1 MVLPTTRTDAEQVF
15 LAHLALIERI
25 IAAVAR
31 RHALVGDDA
40 DDFASWTR
48 ARLIEND
55 YAILQK
61 FENRS
66 SMATYLTVVVANL
79 FRDYRVQQWG
89 RWRPSV
95 AARRL
100 GATAMRLEM
109 LLYRDGHT
117 LAQACELL
125 RSSGLSTLTDR
136 ELAEL
141 AARLPARMRT
151 MEVDAPPPPSAAAEQ
166 CADTDLWMS
175 EQAEDWSAAT
185 GALQRALAALP
196 AEDQVILRLRFW
208 EGFTVADIARTLRLE
223 QKPLYRRLDRDLLRL
238 RELLEA
244 DGLDG
249 PAVAGIFSG
258 GPA

>member
-1 MVLPTTRTDAEQVF
+1 MVAPTTRTEAEQTF

-48 ARLIEND
+48 TRLIEND

-61 FENRS
+61 FESRS
-66 SMATYLTVVVANL
+66 SMATYLTVVIANL

-100 GATAMRLEM
+100 GDTAVRLEM
-109 LLYRDGHT
+109 LLHRDGHS

-125 RSSGLSTLTDR
+125 RSAGLTELGDR
-136 ELAEL
+136 ELADL
-141 AARLPARMRT
+141 AARLPARVRT
-151 MEVDAPPPPSAAAEQ
+151 VEVVVPTPPCAEAEQ
-166 CADTDLWMS
+166 RADSELWRG
-175 EQAEDWSAAT
+175 EDEEEWQGTS

-196 AEDQVILRLRFW
+196 AEDQVILRLRYW
-208 EGFTVADIARTLRLE
+208 DGFSVADIARTLRLE

-238 RELLEA
+238 KELLEA
-244 DGLDG
+244 DGVDA
-249 PAVAGIFSG
+249 PAVSSFFSSEF
-258 GPA
+258 A